1 MSGGAFGGPAPVGLV
16 GRFTQAILVVRVP
29 LLAMFA
35 VVMAVMGYF
44 AVQIDIRT
52 YFDDLVP
59 RNHPYVKTNDE
70 FRESFGGANLVSIM
84 IETEQGDIFQPK
96 VLQLIHDLQ
105 SGLQLISG
113 VNQFQVISLA
123 SKKLKTVKATADG
136 FAAETLMWPNAPTT
150 AAAIDDLKAQVVGNP
165 YVYGVY
171 VSRDLKATLVTVDF
185 IDRLVDYNKILPE
198 IKALIAKNNIE
209 GVRFR
214 LVGQPVLVGRVIER
228 LPETVTI
235 CITIL
240 IALTLFLNMSL
251 GTWHGTTFPL
261 VAAAF
266 SAAWAFG
273 TARLLGINLD
283 PLGIVLIFL
292 IAARTI
298 SHTVQMC
305 MRYEEEYVA
314 LADRYPGGTIRLNLV
329 ASRMAVE
336 SLFRPGMLGLVID
349 IGAMAI
355 VAITP
360 IPLLIKAAVIG
371 VVWLGGTVLCTV
383 VVIPLMLSLVRPNE
397 QLVRRRPPLAQV
409 FLWLTNHIAQFVS
422 HRGRCVGVVSGAVL
436 LALVTAYLSTGLT
449 IGDANAGSP
458 ILWPNSNYNQDD
470 AAINSKFPGTDRM
483 FLVIKGQENDTL
495 KRPDVLKWVSAFQEN
510 IEAQPEIGGTLSM
523 ADIIRPVNMILHEGN
538 PRYFT
543 LGASS
548 SANAELLFLAMAGS
562 DPGDVD
568 RFVDYR
574 FKNGSVQMQ
583 FRDHKGS
590 TIRTAL
596 QAINN
601 FQAANKIDG
610 AQLQL
615 AGGYIGL
622 VAAVNEVILADQV
635 RSIAFALLILYGFC
649 VLFYRSTQAGLFFLP
664 VVLISN
670 TVTFTFMALYGI
682 GLNISN
688 LPVAALGIGL
698 GVDYAFYVADRIKEE
713 YELCG
718 DELTAIRLGI
728 NSAGLGVAI
737 TAICVTVSLLGWFV
751 FSSVRFQAEMGLLI
765 ALWMFTSAVSALFII
780 PAMIHLFRPS
790 FIFGRQELS
799 GVVIQHNPA

>member
-1 MSGGAFGGPAPVGLV
+1 MSGDPQSVPVPEGLV
-16 GRFTQAILVVRVP
+16 GRFTQRILDFRTT
-29 LLAMFA
+29 LF
-35 VVMAVMGYF
+35 VVMAVMVAGLGHF
-44 AVQIDIRT
+44 AVKTDIRT

-59 RNHPYVKTNDE
+59 RNHPYVKTNDQ
-70 FRESFGGANLVSIM
+70 FRESFGGANLVTIM
-84 IETEQGDIFQPK
+84 IEAETGDIFQPK
-96 VLQLIHDLQ
+96 ILKFIKNLQD
-105 SGLQLISG
+105 GLQKISG

-136 FAAETLMWPNAPTT
+136 VNSEPLMWPNVPGTDAEVQ
-150 AAAIDDLKAQVVGNP
+150 ALKAGAVVNP

-171 VSRDLKATLVTVDF
+171 ISRDLKATVVTVDF

-198 IKALIAKNNIE
+198 INDLLAKTKVD
-209 GVRFR
+209 GVKIHM
-214 LVGQPVLVGRVIER
+214 VGQPVLVGDIIER
-228 LPETVTI
+228 LPETLTI
-235 CITIL
+235 CVGIML
-240 IALTLFLNMSL
+240 ALTFLLCMSL
-251 GTWHGTTFPL
+251 FSFYGTLYPL
-261 VAAAF
+261 VAAGF

-273 TARLLGINLD
+273 TAGYLGINLD

-305 MRYEEEYVA
+305 MRYEEEYDDLVKRFGVSKIK
-314 LADRYPGGTIRLNLV
+314 LTIV
-329 ASRMAVE
+329 ASRMSVE

-360 IPLLIKAAVIG
+360 IPLLIKVAIIG
-371 VVWLGGTVLCTV
+371 VVWLCGTVLCTLV
-383 VVIPLMLSLVRPNE
+383 LIPLLLSLVKPSPTALSHRPLLARLFLAMTNGISSF
-397 QLVRRRPPLAQV
+397 VNHRRRA
-409 FLWLTNHIAQFVS
+409 I
-422 HRGRCVGVVSGAVL
+422 GIVVAACL
-436 LALVTAYLSTGLT
+436 LSVVTAYFSAGLT

-458 ILWPNSNYNQDD
+458 ILWPDSIYNLDD
-470 AAINSKFPGTDRM
+470 AAINARFPGTDRM
-483 FLVIKGQENDTL
+483 FLVIRGDKDDDL
-495 KRPDVLKWVSAFQEN
+495 KKPEILKWVSAFQET

-538 PRYFT
+538 PRYYN
-543 LGASS
+543 LGLSA

-568 RFVDYR
+568 RFVDYK
-574 FKNGSVQMQ
+574 FHNGSVQMQ

-596 QAINN
+596 QAIQN
-601 FQAANKIDG
+601 FSAQHKVEG

-622 VAAVNEVILADQV
+622 IAAVNEVILNDQV
-635 RSIAFALLILYGFC
+635 RAIAFALLILYICC
-649 VLFYRSTQAGLFFLP
+649 VAFYRSTQAGLFFLP
-664 VVLISN
+664 VVIISN
-670 TVTFTFMALYGI
+670 TVTFSFMALYKI

-698 GVDYAFYVADRIKEE
+698 GVDYAFYVADRIREE
-713 YELCG
+713 YLVCK
-718 DELTAIRLGI
+718 DENLAIRLGI

-737 TAICVTVSLLGWFV
+737 TAICVTVSLMGWFL
-751 FSSVRFQAEMGLLI
+751 FSSIRFQAEMGLLI
-765 ALWMFTSAVSALFII
+765 ALWMFTSAVSALFLI
-780 PAMIHLFRPS
+780 PAMIQLFRPG
-790 FIFGRQELS
+790 FIFNDR
-799 GVVIQHNPA
+799 VH